1 MTEQD
6 FKSATLEAFL
16 LRLCNTCESL
26 EAKLSN
32 QSTKEVPAWCTL
44 AQAAE
49 LKGGTTAK
57 NLQKR
62 KWQQPCCGTQYSVL
76 NGTRVWNRAQ
86 IMRWLEVTDPT
97 LEDYAT
103 ECGVDI
109 SAYFRNGKTVTSKE
123 A

>member
-1 MTEQD
+1 MTERE
-6 FKSATLEAFL
+6 FNEAKAEAIT
-16 LRLCNTCESL
+16 LRLISCCESL
-26 EAKLSN
+26 ENKLSN
-32 QSTKEVPAWCTL
+32 QTSREVPAWCTL

-97 LEDYAT
+97 LEAYAT

-109 SAYFRNGKTVTSKE
+109 SAYFRNGKTVTTKE